1 MEECK
6 NLEYEKAL
14 ENEDYAKI
22 LNSVCKKY
30 RFRMDKEDL
39 HRCKLIA
46 LWDAIKKFNPDKGVK
61 FTSFLYNCITWE
73 CRRQVTQN
81 NKRKTVPLINEK
93 QQQISSHYELTD
105 LINSLPKEY
114 SKVLIQK
121 FFHGYT
127 ITEIAKQN
135 NYSRETARIR
145 VNNAIDKLRRKCE

>member
-46 LWDAIKKFNPDKGVK
+46 LWDAIKKFSSHP
-61 FTSFLYNCITWE
+61 FCITALHGS
-73 CRRQVTQN
+73 VGG
-81 NKRKTVPLINEK
+81 KLLKTIREK
-93 QQQISSHYELTD
+93 QY
-105 LINSLPKEY
+105 
-114 SKVLIQK
+114 
-121 FFHGYT
+121 
-127 ITEIAKQN
+127 
-135 NYSRETARIR
+135 R
-145 VNNAIDKLRRKCE
+145 